1 MSFWA
6 RMDGTVPQQA
16 TLPVYLVDSEEY
28 YIIFDAGD
36 GMYKLDSYITSD
48 KPIYLFLS
56 HFHLEHIFGFHILSK
71 FRFKQG
77 INVYGQKGTRS
88 ILNQFIQHPFT
99 VPLSDLATIIKINE
113 LSGRFQQTSLR
124 CHL

>member
-1 MSFWA
+1 MKIVFL
-6 RMDGTVPQQA
+6 GTNGWYSTPTGNTPCV
-16 TLPVYLVDSEEY
+16 LVDSEEY

-36 GMYKLDSYITSD
+36 GIYKLDRYITSD

-113 LSGRFQQTSLR
+113 LRKVPTNFPSL
-124 CHL
+124 